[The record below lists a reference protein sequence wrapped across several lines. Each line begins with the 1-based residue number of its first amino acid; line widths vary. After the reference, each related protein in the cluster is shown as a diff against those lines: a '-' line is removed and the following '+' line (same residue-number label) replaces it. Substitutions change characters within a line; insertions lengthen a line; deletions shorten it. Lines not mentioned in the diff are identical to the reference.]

1 MRRGTR
7 CRPPA
12 TGSLCVGRKPDRRRA
27 SAVALAT
34 AGARAGQE
42 EPPAASPLTL
52 PALCAGSLPLPQ
64 GEREWEPA
72 LGRTSTRGPLTLVC
86 LGCGRRSVELVGHAP
101 PARRPSDRSPSDAL
115 RVAANHR
122 LGARSAA
129 VPSFTR
135 TVAWARARTCKAGT
149 HGLWHSTALLS
160 ASTYRRNGSI
170 SGLRR

>member
-1 MRRGTR
+1 M
-7 CRPPA
+7 
-12 TGSLCVGRKPDRRRA
+12 
-27 SAVALAT
+27 
-34 AGARAGQE
+34 AR
-42 EPPAASPLTL
+42 S
-52 PALCAGSLPLPQ
+52 
-64 GEREWEPA
+64 
-72 LGRTSTRGPLTLVC
+72 PLTLVC

-149 HGLWHSTALLS
+149 HGLWHSHALLS
-160 ASTYRRNGSI
+160 ASTYRRTGPI
-170 SGLRR
+170 PGLRRLSGWSAPALTAPAGPLELALSKSRHL